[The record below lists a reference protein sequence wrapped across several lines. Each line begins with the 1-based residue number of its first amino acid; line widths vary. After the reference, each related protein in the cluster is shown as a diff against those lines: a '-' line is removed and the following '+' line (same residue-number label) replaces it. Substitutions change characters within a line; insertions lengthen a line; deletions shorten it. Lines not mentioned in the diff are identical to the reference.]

1 MKGPVLKI
9 SLIFWIA
16 IFLLNPTYADVGQTF
31 DLKEKREVLIIGKS
45 DTNLVKVNALDK
57 AIFKSYDE
65 TISRLSNSEK
75 SLEQK
80 HRFLV
85 SITSL
90 SISLFVLAFYLLFVL
105 NERLNWYSGKQNSLK
120 TTLKELVLSL
130 LFRVFPSQKSLLQGR
145 GIHLIVFLC
154 LIGMF
159 FSMMGYLLNLIR

>member
-1 MKGPVLKI
+1 MKEQFLKI
-9 SLIFWIA
+9 SLIFWVA
-16 IFLLNPTYADVGQTF
+16 SFLLNPSYADVGKTF
-31 DLKEKREVLIIGKS
+31 DLKAKRDLIFSENS

-105 NERLNWYSGKQNSLK
+105 NERLNSYSGKQNSLQ

-159 FSMMGYLLNLIR
+159 FSMIGYLLNLIR